1 MSSQHFESVFNF
13 RCPQCGHSDFLE
25 LPVPQFNFN
34 VERMSDLYSEDQIE
48 FECPSC
54 DTEFAGDV
62 TCTSASCEIV
72 VFEPSAFTMSGDPPM
87 FSADPEDA
95 YEPPS
100 DPFSLF
106 LETIQRCL
114 IVADMQFD
122 AKNDPQFLK
131 RMAFT
136 TIVTA
141 LETYL
146 SDSLQNAIKESNAA
160 LGNLIAKDR
169 HFAAMKIPLAD
180 LVNSPDFASHHVRRS
195 IQEIPF
201 HNLPRAD
208 VIYKSAL
215 GISLRSDEERWIRL
229 NEDMRIR
236 HDCVHRNG
244 HDSDGDRRD
253 DITFDLVRRVADDC
267 RSLAKTIEDQLRP
280 APF

>member
-1 MSSQHFESVFNF
+1 MSFQRFESVFNF
-13 RCPQCGHSDFLE
+13 RCPQCGHSDLLK

-34 VERMSDLYSEDQIE
+34 VERMSDLHSEDQIE

-54 DTEFAGDV
+54 ETEFAGDV
-62 TCTSASCEIV
+62 TCTSASCEIAIS
-72 VFEPSAFTMSGDPPM
+72 EPSAFTMIGDPPM
-87 FSADPEDA
+87 FSADPEEA
-95 YEPPS
+95 YEPPT

-106 LETIQRCL
+106 QETTQRCL
-114 IVADMQFD
+114 IVADMEFD
-122 AKNDPQFLK
+122 ARNDPQFLK

-146 SDSLQNAIKESNAA
+146 SDSLLNEIKANNAA
-160 LGNLIAKDR
+160 LGSLIAKDR

-180 LVNSPDFASHHVRRS
+180 LVNSPDFASLHVRKS

-215 GISLRSDEERWIRL
+215 GISLRSDEDRWKRL

-244 HDSDGDRRD
+244 HNSDGERRE
-253 DITFDLVRRVADDC
+253 DITSDFVMRAADDC
-267 RSLAKTIEDQLRP
+267 RSLAQAVETQLRP
-280 APF
+280 TPF

>member
-1 MSSQHFESVFNF
+1 MSFQRFESVFNF
-13 RCPQCGHSDFLE
+13 RCPQCGYSDLLE

-34 VERMSDLYSEDQIE
+34 VERMSDLCSEDQIE
-48 FECPSC
+48 FACPSC
-54 DTEFAGDV
+54 ETEFSGDV
-62 TCTSASCEIV
+62 TCTSASCEIAIS
-72 VFEPSAFTMSGDPPM
+72 EPSPFTMVGDPPM
-87 FSADPEDA
+87 FSADPEEA
-95 YEPPS
+95 YEPPW

-106 LETIQRCL
+106 QETIQRCL
-114 IVADMQFD
+114 TVADMGFD

-146 SDSLQNAIKESNAA
+146 SDTLLNAIKADNAA
-160 LGNLIAKDR
+160 LGSLIAKDR
-169 HFAAMKIPLAD
+169 HFAAMKIPLSE
-180 LVNSPDFASHHVRRS
+180 LVNCPDFASRHVRKS

-215 GISLRSDEERWIRL
+215 GISLRSDENRWVRL

-244 HDSDGDRRD
+244 HDSDGERRD
-253 DITFDLVRRVADDC
+253 DITFDFVRRVADDC
-267 RSLAKTIEDQLRP
+267 CSLAKAIDAQLRP
-280 APF
+280 TPF